1 MAKSKKEVR
10 GGVVMYLDGR
20 AVESNARAIQA
31 EMKKV
36 KKEIDACTIGS
47 EEYVRKTKEYRRL
60 NAILQEHKANLKD
73 VATQVQ
79 QNHTAQKNWLQWGI
93 SKFNEYSVA
102 ILGAAAALTG
112 VTMKLQEFRKKGREK
127 EESQANLQALTGLDD
142 NSIAWLT
149 QQAEKLSTTMDDTG
163 LRIRQSSREILD
175 AYTLVGSAK
184 PELLENK
191 EALNSVTVEAIR
203 LANAAKMDLKPAADG
218 LTLAMNQY
226 GAAADEATRYTNA
239 LAAGSKFGS
248 AGVESQTESIVKAGV
263 AASTA
268 NVKIESLV
276 GSIEALAERGIK
288 GSIAGTGLKTFFL
301 KLEGMSDDVRPSVV
315 GLQTALENLQAK
327 QLSASQMQKMFGLEA
342 YTVAQAMISGAEKV
356 KYYTEAVTGTNVAT
370 EQAAINSDTAAAKL
384 DQMKNKMNET
394 GMILA
399 ERLSPFFNNF
409 VNLTSKFVQAM
420 PGMLDWLDRYGVQ
433 FAILGAS
440 IYLYSTRLK
449 IASTVTAAWTAITK
463 AATAI
468 QTAYNTAM
476 MYSKAAIDGSA
487 LAHARLSIALRGQNL
502 LVTASVAVTNLLKA
516 AWYALTLQFGA
527 AKTAMTA
534 FNIALAKSGW
544 GALILAVGAAAAVI
558 YEYTQR
564 VRDAEKELT
573 ALERVNSKVDDEYG
587 KQEAKLKRLN
597 DTVHDSTIPL
607 RQRKEA
613 LAELQ
618 ELVPDYLAK
627 LDKEGKLYDDNKD
640 AIDKY
645 CASLEKSIRLKSVQD
660 EMEEA
665 YKRKTQLERNKK
677 KAEDLLKKDVD
688 LNNRLDKIQAGAG
701 MSYSNA
707 NASKYI
713 EKDKENIKDI
723 EDNIKK
729 VDDDIAFLKDKL
741 KELDIAPKTVTK
753 VEGDDDGGGGS
764 GGGGSTSAKVT
775 NAKNENAALNAVT
788 EEYLQKEN
796 DLRKRYASDVTFTQ
810 AEYNRQ
816 MEALELERLN
826 KSLEVAGLEPKQREE
841 IEQKIQEIYVKA
853 KEKYVGYLESIETEG
868 LDGYAKELL
877 DLKNEQQ
884 KEIDALNDAYAKKL
898 MDKETYEQMKIE
910 IEKRYNGKRIEAFRN
925 SDEYKNMMEGMKEN
939 VYNAQKF
946 DEGLRD
952 DKGNNFRILAYYI
965 NLYKEIDKAK
975 EALANMDPDS
985 DEYKVV
991 EDYMDGLTA
1000 VYEEK
1005 GEQLKSVLGDLA
1017 ESIGTTIGV
1026 GIKGSKD
1033 AVQDALKSIA
1043 LVLVDGIEKMIL
1055 ASMAIPTLEALTG
1068 IGAGKAW
1075 ADLGKILAVKAA
1087 TAALKSNIQ
1096 GWESGGYTGVGA
1108 HDAPAGIVHKGEFV
1122 ANRFAL
1128 ANPDIKAVLDLID
1141 TAQRKGNV
1149 QNLTAEDIRAVSG
1162 HGSAGGAAIS
1172 RPVVNVTTDN
1182 SRLESVLRNVEST
1195 MAEAVDAYK
1204 QPSPAYCYLDGD
1216 GGINRQ
1222 QELLQKMKSNARR

>member
-47 EEYVRKTKEYRRL
+47 EEYVRKTKEYKRL

-79 QNHTAQKNWLQWGI
+79 QNHAAQKNWLQWGI

-149 QQAEKLSTTMDDTG
+149 KQAEKLSTKMDDTG

-449 IASTVTAAWTAITK
+449 IAA
-463 AATAI
+463 
-468 QTAYNTAM
+468 
-476 MYSKAAIDGSA
+476 
-487 LAHARLSIALRGQNL
+487 
-502 LVTASVAVTNLLKA
+502 
-516 AWYALTLQFGA
+516 ALT
-527 AKTAMTA
+527 TAW
-534 FNIALAKSGW
+534 N
-544 GALILAVGAAAAVI
+544 
-558 YEYTQR
+558 
-564 VRDAEKELT
+564 
-573 ALERVNSKVDDEYG
+573 
-587 KQEAKLKRLN
+587 
-597 DTVHDSTIPL
+597 
-607 RQRKEA
+607 
-613 LAELQ
+613 
-618 ELVPDYLAK
+618 
-627 LDKEGKLYDDNKD
+627 
-640 AIDKY
+640 
-645 CASLEKSIRLKSVQD
+645 
-660 EMEEA
+660 
-665 YKRKTQLERNKK
+665 
-677 KAEDLLKKDVD
+677 
-688 LNNRLDKIQAGAG
+688 
-701 MSYSNA
+701 
-707 NASKYI
+707 
-713 EKDKENIKDI
+713 
-723 EDNIKK
+723 
-729 VDDDIAFLKDKL
+729 
-741 KELDIAPKTVTK
+741 TVTK
-753 VEGDDDGGGGS
+753 VAAAVTTAYRTAMS
-764 GGGGSTSAKVT
+764 ISAKT
-775 NAKNENAALNAVT
+775 
-788 EEYLQKEN
+788 
-796 DLRKRYASDVTFTQ
+796 
-810 AEYNRQ
+810 
-816 MEALELERLN
+816 
-826 KSLEVAGLEPKQREE
+826 
-841 IEQKIQEIYVKA
+841 
-853 KEKYVGYLESIETEG
+853 
-868 LDGYAKELL
+868 
-877 DLKNEQQ
+877 
-884 KEIDALNDAYAKKL
+884 
-898 MDKETYEQMKIE
+898 
-910 IEKRYNGKRIEAFRN
+910 
-925 SDEYKNMMEGMKEN
+925 
-939 VYNAQKF
+939 
-946 DEGLRD
+946 
-952 DKGNNFRILAYYI
+952 
-965 NLYKEIDKAK
+965 
-975 EALANMDPDS
+975 
-985 DEYKVV
+985 
-991 EDYMDGLTA
+991 
-1000 VYEEK
+1000 
-1005 GEQLKSVLGDLA
+1005 
-1017 ESIGTTIGV
+1017 
-1026 GIKGSKD
+1026 
-1033 AVQDALKSIA
+1033 
-1043 LVLVDGIEKMIL
+1043 
-1055 ASMAIPTLEALTG
+1055 
-1068 IGAGKAW
+1068 
-1075 ADLGKILAVKAA
+1075 
-1087 TAALKSNIQ
+1087 
-1096 GWESGGYTGVGA
+1096 
-1108 HDAPAGIVHKGEFV
+1108 
-1122 ANRFAL
+1122 
-1128 ANPDIKAVLDLID
+1128 
-1141 TAQRKGNV
+1141 
-1149 QNLTAEDIRAVSG
+1149 
-1162 HGSAGGAAIS
+1162 
-1172 RPVVNVTTDN
+1172 
-1182 SRLESVLRNVEST
+1182 
-1195 MAEAVDAYK
+1195 
-1204 QPSPAYCYLDGD
+1204 
-1216 GGINRQ
+1216 
-1222 QELLQKMKSNARR
+1222 